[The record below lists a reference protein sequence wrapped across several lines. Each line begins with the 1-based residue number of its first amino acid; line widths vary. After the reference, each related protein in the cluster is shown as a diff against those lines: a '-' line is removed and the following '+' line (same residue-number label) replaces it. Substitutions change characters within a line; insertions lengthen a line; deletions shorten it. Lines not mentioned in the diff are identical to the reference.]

1 VHYSKDAGV
10 VMLSTVKTH
19 IILSTVVAIALGAL
33 VAAQDAQTRSRD
45 TKTSQRNVCWPGEAE
60 IQNSNIGS
68 RRTPRLPPEL
78 ADEKVQRSV
87 MSLKLCVSETG
98 EVARVL
104 LLRSSGNAKVDTY
117 YTTELSKWTFKPAE
131 KDKRS
136 IHSVVPVTVTLYVK

>member
-1 VHYSKDAGV
+1 MSSTLVAV
-10 VMLSTVKTH
+10 ALST
-19 IILSTVVAIALGAL
+19 L
-33 VAAQDAQTRSRD
+33 VAAQGAQTRSRD
-45 TKTSQRNVCWPGEAE
+45 TKASQRNACWPGEAE
-60 IQNSNIGS
+60 IQNPHIGS
-68 RRTPRLPPEL
+68 RRTPLLPPEL

-131 KDKRS
+131 REKRS
-136 IHSVVPVTVTLYVK
+136 IRSVVPVTVTLYVK